1 MTKGLHRLLVLL
13 QSGSEM
19 ATFIKKK
26 YETQLAIPHVCLL
39 LLHMEHNCFCL
50 ASSVTWK
57 QTFVFFFV
65 TWKHNC
71 FFLASSVT
79 WKHNL
84 HSHAL
89 LASPAKT
96 RDKSQ
101 YRTQHVTET
110 YQIHTT
116 HDKSQCN
123 YFTHL
128 NIIN

>member
-89 LASPAKT
+89 LASHALKALMMFDPLPWT
-96 RDKSQ
+96 LVRFLLLLQ
-101 YRTQHVTET
+101 Y
-110 YQIHTT
+110 I
-116 HDKSQCN
+116 
-123 YFTHL
+123 YFLVFNESH
-128 NIIN
+128 